1 MSNYLVLIVAEC
13 NAVISNFRGLLLRN
27 WTDVVDLSTSS
38 RTEMIQCIHLISA
51 VSNPQTNFSADVMA
65 GTSADVVRI
74 TRQILNR
81 SSANRTIPKQE
92 VSAEL
97 GEMPLVL
104 SSEVTETINLSGSYR
119 LSSDTHAD
127 LVNRYRRIAKNN
139 PNLSLHDYVNTE
151 LNKEDRKIRKKY
163 GKNATIIPHYVG
175 ANGQPKYPPT
185 MEYARSV
192 LIVHKPWGD
201 NKPRRRNG
209 PTEWIE
215 EFEEFVQLDECPEF
229 VKLEYARVKE
239 RARSKRPEA
248 VASEECYDD
257 EFRADVD
264 DEVKDLLS
272 IITAKTMSNDPFLN
286 VDDFKI
292 NRGLHYNW
300 SERTMVSQSGSNESN
315 L

>member
-1 MSNYLVLIVAEC
+1 
-13 NAVISNFRGLLLRN
+13 
-27 WTDVVDLSTSS
+27 
-38 RTEMIQCIHLISA
+38 
-51 VSNPQTNFSADVMA
+51 MA

-74 TRQILNR
+74 ARQILNR

-92 VSAEL
+92 MCAEV

-104 SSEVTETINLSGSYR
+104 STEVTETINLSGSYR

-127 LVNRYRRIAKNN
+127 LVNRYRRIAKEN
-139 PNLSLHDYVNTE
+139 PNMSLHNFVNDE
-151 LNKEDRKIRKKY
+151 LNKEDRKVRKKY
-163 GKNATIIPHYVG
+163 RKNATIIPHYVG

-192 LIVHKPWGD
+192 LIVHEPWGD
-201 NKPRRRNG
+201 DKPKRRNG
-209 PTEWIE
+209 PQEWID
-215 EFEEFVQLDECPEF
+215 EFQDFVQLDECPEF

-257 EFRADVD
+257 ELRADVD

-272 IITAKTMSNDPFLN
+272 IITSKTTSSDPFLN
-286 VDDFKI
+286 VNDFKI
-292 NRGLHYNW
+292 NRGLHNDW
-300 SERTMVSQSGSNESN
+300 SERITVSQPMPIIAFY

>member
-1 MSNYLVLIVAEC
+1 
-13 NAVISNFRGLLLRN
+13 
-27 WTDVVDLSTSS
+27 
-38 RTEMIQCIHLISA
+38 
-51 VSNPQTNFSADVMA
+51 MA

-92 VSAEL
+92 VCTEVGEL
-97 GEMPLVL
+97 PLTL
-104 SSEVTETINLSGSYR
+104 STEVTETVNLSGSYK
-119 LSSDTHAD
+119 LSSDTHFD
-127 LVNRYRRIAKNN
+127 LVNRYRRIAKQH
-139 PNLSLHDYVNTE
+139 PNMSLHDFVKVE
-151 LNKEDRKIRKKY
+151 LNTEDRKIRKKY
-163 GKNATIIPHYVG
+163 VKNASVIPHYVG

-201 NKPRRRNG
+201 DKPRKRSG
-209 PTEWIE
+209 PKEWIN

-264 DEVKDLLS
+264 DEVNDLLS
-272 IITAKTMSNDPFLN
+272 IITTKTMSNDPFLN
-286 VDDFKI
+286 VSDFKI
-292 NRGLHYNW
+292 NRGLHHDW
-300 SERTMVSQSGSNESN
+300 SERTTVSQPASFESIQNGSIVAE
-315 L
+315 